1 MPWNEHVFM
10 ILINK
15 YAAKLTE
22 KKNNV
27 SKIKEAI
34 VNFMLN
40 FQQSSLFPSEET
52 WKFIADFI

>member
-27 SKIKEAI
+27 SKIKDAI

-40 FQQSSLFPSEET
+40 F
-52 WKFIADFI
+52 